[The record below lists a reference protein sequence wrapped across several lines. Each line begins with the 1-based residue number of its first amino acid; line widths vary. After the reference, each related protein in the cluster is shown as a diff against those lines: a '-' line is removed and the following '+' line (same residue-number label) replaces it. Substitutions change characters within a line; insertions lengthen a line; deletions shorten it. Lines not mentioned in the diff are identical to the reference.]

1 MIVETLKRG
10 SHKDSASTTKVIPG
24 FLACTKVDGYQGA
37 DTVERYTLCTG
48 ASEDDDPTE
57 TLPTL
62 VKMASH
68 VTFRSVL
75 KHWLA
80 ILDR

>member
-1 MIVETLKRG
+1 V
-10 SHKDSASTTKVIPG
+10 HVPG
-24 FLACTKVDGYQGA
+24 GDGYQCA
-37 DTVERYTLCTG
+37 DTIERYTCTG

-57 TLPTL
+57 TLPVL

-80 ILDR
+80 TLDR